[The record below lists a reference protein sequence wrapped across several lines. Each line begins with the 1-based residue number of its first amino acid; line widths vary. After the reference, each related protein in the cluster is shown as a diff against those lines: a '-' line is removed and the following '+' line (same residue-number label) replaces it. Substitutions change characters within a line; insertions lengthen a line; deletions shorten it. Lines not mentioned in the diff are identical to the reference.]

1 MDNLF
6 SRSINLIMYALLL
19 AGALNWG
26 FVGLF
31 GCDPITDAFGRM
43 SIVSR
48 FLYSVIGLAALYE
61 LLTLPGIFRKWE
73 MQLHHEPIHA

>member
-1 MDNLF
+1 MGSLF
-6 SRSINLIMYALLL
+6 SRSVNVIMYALLL

-31 GCDPITDAFGRM
+31 GCDPIAAVFGEM

-48 FLYSVIGLAALYE
+48 FLYSIIGLAALYE

>member
-26 FVGLF
+26 LVGLF
-31 GCDPITDAFGRM
+31 EFNPIAAVFGKM

-48 FLYSVIGLAALYE
+48 FLYSIIGLVALYE
-61 LLTLPGIFRKWE
+61 VLTLPGIFRQWE